1 MRGHGLAGSCL
12 SLVLILAA
20 CAAATPASFP
30 APVGTASPEPATHR
44 PAPTSPLASPAS
56 TPSPRASAPATSTDA
71 PPSLNADAMIVRDA
85 ALATADAGTLRFD
98 VEIRS
103 ADPADDVPEIT
114 GHGQVSFTEPLQFRY
129 LADEFTGIGG
139 TAPESEVIF
148 DDSRIYT
155 RGRDGVPDSPDTW
168 LVVDFD
174 ELAAGPTLRERSLQL
189 YGASLYVLVPGL
201 GVTHAERA
209 GNDTIEGAATTHYV
223 GRSSPDVALT
233 LLPPAVRE
241 PFRQSIDVLRKGRE
255 VRGASG
261 PLPDIEVEAW
271 VNADGRIVRLR
282 YVQDVESGDIEA
294 FLITYD
300 FDAFG
305 APMDLDPPDGAEVLT
320 IAELQE
326 RYRNSSAPPPPP
338 D

>member
-1 MRGHGLAGSCL
+1 
-12 SLVLILAA
+12 V
-20 CAAATPASFP
+20 P
-30 APVGTASPEPATHR
+30 
-44 PAPTSPLASPAS
+44 
-56 TPSPRASAPATSTDA
+56 STDV
-71 PPSLNADAMIVRDA
+71 PQSLNADAMIVRDA

-103 ADPADDVPEIT
+103 ADAADDVPEIT

-155 RGRDGVPDSPDTW
+155 RGRDGVPDSPETW

-174 ELAAGPTLRERSLQL
+174 ELAAGPTLRDRYLQQ
-189 YGASLYVLVPGL
+189 YGAVLFVLVPAL
-201 GVTHAERA
+201 GVTHAEHA
-209 GNDTIEGAATTHYV
+209 GNLTIDGVATTHYV
-223 GRSSPDVALT
+223 GRSSPDMALT
-233 LLPPAVRE
+233 LLPPAIRE
-241 PFRQSIDVLRKGRE
+241 PFRQSLDVLRKGFE

-271 VNADGRIVRLR
+271 IDAEGRIVRLR

-305 APMDLDPPDGAEVLT
+305 APMDLDPPKGAAVLT

-326 RYRNSSAPPPPP
+326 RYRNSSAPPSPP